1 MKGILEYNL
10 DERYDEMAMKRAMKS
25 SDMASFIWELKHNFW
40 RKWKHDDSDFNLET
54 YKEALN
60 DLLDEYNIIPDELT
74 D

>member
-10 DERYDEMAMKRAMKS
+10 EDYDDEKAMKRAMKS
-25 SDMASFIWELKHNFW
+25 SDMTSFIWELKHNFW

-54 YKEALN
+54 YKEALS
-60 DLLDEYNIIPDELT
+60 DLLDEYNINIDELT